1 MTMTRLARHLLTIL
15 LIGGIFFSAVAQ
27 PINSNKEEAPK
38 PYKILTSGKQVT
50 IRCTRDIKNLMVW
63 TAGGNRIVEQKD
75 VNTSTY
81 TFRVNNNE
89 KLLFVMLKLED
100 GKVYSEKIGIQ

>member
-15 LIGGIFFSAVAQ
+15 MICGIFFSAVAQ
-27 PINSNKEEAPK
+27 PISSDKDEAPK

-63 TAGGNRIVEQKD
+63 TSGGNRIVEQKD

-81 TFRVNNNE
+81 TFRVTNNE